1 MPVARYSLVA
11 LDCPDPARLADFY
24 AQLLGGEVTHDDE
37 DWYKLHLPDGPRIAF
52 QRAPGFRPPNW
63 PRADDNSQQAHLD
76 LDVDDMEEAEAQVLA
91 LGATALDA
99 DDNGG
104 KRGFRVYADP
114 AGHPFC
120 LCRA

>member
-1 MPVARYSLVA
+1 MAIAQYSLVA
-11 LDCPDPARLADFY
+11 VDCPDPGALAGFY
-24 AQLLGGEVTHDDE
+24 AAVLGGEVKRDDE
-37 DWYKLHLPDGPRIAF
+37 DWCVLHVPGGNRIAF

-63 PRADDNSQQAHLD
+63 PRADDNSQQMHFD
-76 LDVDDMEEAEAQVLA
+76 FDVPDIEAAQEQVLA
-91 LGATALDA
+91 LGATPLDL
-99 DDNGG
+99 DDDGG